1 MFLTAALCWSE
12 ESEFSTAASL
22 TSNSAPKLWGYHLIR
37 SEPVGVTITCEAA
50 TALSLKQTRTQR
62 NNLFYLSFSQLRKGM
77 PSINMKLEM
86 VTIIACEVE
95 TEVFTSDKLQVG
107 LWRYSFIKPHV
118 EYFRILVCLWKNF
131 EYFFLFCLFILR
143 SSTDPFFL
151 HVTKCL
157 SCLRSPCF
165 FFINETAAHQNARP
179 ECAWMP
185 SVPLIDVCGFA
196 EVLRGGQQ
204 TFVFTVC
211 AID

>member
-165 FFINETAAHQNARP
+165 FLSMKPQLIKMHALNAHGCPR
-179 ECAWMP
+179 CHW
-185 SVPLIDVCGFA
+185 L
-196 EVLRGGQQ
+196 
-204 TFVFTVC
+204 TFVGLLKCWGGGSRLLFLLY
-211 AID
+211 AL